1 MDSAPAAPAVRRIK
15 APRGEDSQPPAD
27 ATRLLSVAAFTAM
40 TEGSPDAP
48 NPSHSPSPGRAWECC
63 ALFPEAGTSP
73 PSSQV
78 TPGSRQRPRPGAA
91 FRGTVCRCPGCSD
104 PVPVRRPRRGR
115 VADARLGGPGG
126 VGWPRRV
133 GRGRA
138 CRVVPTPS
146 GGHGHGVVECSRP
159 RRPAQPLAGDPV
171 HVGWS
176 RALAGGPVAV
186 GRSLPRSGGPVPV
199 GWSRPWPRRVVPL
212 PWLAQPL
219 AGDPV
224 PGG

>member
-104 PVPVRRPRRGR
+104 PVPVRRPRRDR

-171 HVGWS
+171 PVGWS
-176 RALAGGPVAV
+176 RALVGGPVAV